1 MTKTIHWLTIV
12 AITTILIGSVSV
24 GFVAFADD
32 GPAKTFG
39 FHSSSTSGGPPGD
52 IVDMTGGGFWIIGTD
67 EIEAEGGFTTTTGL
81 TGTWEAE
88 FLYTGS
94 NPLTSCPPCTN
105 PGGVVSSSGTAA
117 VFEAE
122 FETAGG
128 AEFTAD
134 VIVALPG
141 VDINGVS
148 GPGSAGTPNF
158 WVGGF
163 GFGPTDSGFL

>member
-81 TGTWEAE
+81 TGTWKAE
-88 FLYTGS
+88 FLYTAS
-94 NPLTSCPPCTN
+94 NPLTTCPPCT
-105 PGGVVSSSGTAA
+105 VTISSSTPGSEAA

-122 FETAGG
+122 FETVGG

-134 VIVALPG
+134 VVVAATG
-141 VDINGVS
+141 VDLFTAMG
-148 GPGSAGTPNF
+148 ATTDNF
-158 WVGGF
+158 WVQGF
-163 GFGPTDSGFL
+163 GFGTTSAGFL